1 MTKYDKEFEL
11 FMDNVDYYRKIVG
24 LTWKDL
30 FGGNTHGYKN
40 RKIKPRWEMIVTT
53 AKKLGL
59 SVQAL
64 FDDIGTITLETA
76 YKLVADDLGVSEREL
91 RKMIKK
97 MKLANKFCR
106 DWRE

>member
-1 MTKYDKEFEL
+1 MTKYDEEFEL

-24 LTWKDL
+24 LTWVDL

-53 AKKLGL
+53 ANKLGL

-76 YKLVADDLGVSEREL
+76 YKLVANDLGVSESNL
-91 RKMIKK
+91 RRMVD
-97 MKLANKFCR
+97 KLKAFDEFCE

>member
-1 MTKYDKEFEL
+1 MKKYDKELDL

-24 LTWKDL
+24 LTWTDL
-30 FGGNTHGYKN
+30 FGGSSSGYKS
-40 RKIKPRWEMIVTT
+40 RQITPRWGKIVDV

-76 YKLVADDLGVSEREL
+76 YKLVANDLGVSESEL

-97 MKLANKFCR
+97 MKLADKFCR
-106 DWRE
+106 EWRE